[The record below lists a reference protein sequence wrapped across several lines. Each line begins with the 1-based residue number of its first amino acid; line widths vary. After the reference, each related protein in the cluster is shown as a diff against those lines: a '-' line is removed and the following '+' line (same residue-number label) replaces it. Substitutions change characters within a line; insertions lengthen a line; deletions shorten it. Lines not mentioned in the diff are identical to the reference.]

1 MQRNLLILGCV
12 LGMLAVI
19 LGAFGAHGLKEV
31 LSEES
36 LTSYE
41 TGVRYQFYHAFLA
54 LIVANSSFFTS
65 KTKNIV
71 FYMILVGVILFSG
84 SIYLLSTY
92 ALTGV
97 SFKSIAF
104 ITPVGGLLLILAWL
118 LLFVNLL
125 RMNKK

>member
-71 FYMILVGVILFSG
+71 FYLILVGVILFSG

>member
-71 FYMILVGVILFSG
+71 FYLILVGVILFSG
-84 SIYLLSTY
+84 SIYLLSAY

>member
-1 MQRNLLILGCV
+1 MQRKLLILGCV
-12 LGMLAVI
+12 FGMLAVI
-19 LGAFGAHGLKEV
+19 LGAFGAHGLKVV
-31 LSEES
+31 LTEES

-71 FYMILVGVILFSG
+71 FYLILVGVILFSG